1 MITWLLFAVVI
12 LIALTI
18 DLRLH
23 STNEKPQ
30 ISTAIFWSVVWTVLA
45 LAFNLWIY
53 NQHGGEPALNF
64 LTSYVV
70 ERALSVDNLFVFLL
84 VFKAF
89 SIPPRLR
96 HKVLFWGVLGAI
108 VMRALFITGGI
119 ALVGYFSFILYFFGL
134 FLIFTGFK
142 LAFYGDEKFNPE
154 KNPIILWIKKWIPID
169 TSNKDQFFTRKR
181 NGWMITPLFLAL
193 VAVEISDVIFAIDSI
208 PAVLGITTDP
218 MIVYTSNIFAILG
231 LRSLYFVLERS
242 LDYFH
247 YLHYALAAILCFIG
261 FKMLLAGFWHI
272 PVGISLGFI
281 VGALAISIVASIY
294 KPKKLSK

>member
-1 MITWLLFAVVI
+1 MLTWTIFS
-12 LIALTI
+12 LIIIAALWI
-18 DLRLH
+18 DLGLH
-23 STNEKPQ
+23 STKEK
-30 ISTAIFWSVVWTVLA
+30 IKVSTALFWSILWTILA
-45 LAFNLWIY
+45 LGFNLWIY
-53 NQHGGEPALNF
+53 SQHGKEAGLNF

-70 ERALSVDNLFVFLL
+70 ERALSIDNLFVFLL
-84 VFKAF
+84 IFQAF

-108 VMRALFITGGI
+108 IMRALFITGGI
-119 ALVGYFSFILYFFGL
+119 ALVSYFSFILYVFGA

-142 LAFYGDEKFNPE
+142 LAFYGTDEFQPE
-154 KNPIILWIKKWIPID
+154 KNPIIVWIRKWIPVD
-169 TSNKDQFFTRKR
+169 TSNKDVFFIKKR
-181 NGWMITPLFLAL
+181 AGWVITPLFLAL

-242 LDYFH
+242 LEYFH

-261 FKMLLAGFWHI
+261 FKMLIAGFWHI
-272 PVGISLGFI
+272 PASLSLAVI
-281 VGALAISIVASIY
+281 VGALGLSVAASIM
-294 KPKKLSK
+294 KPKS

>member
-1 MITWLLFAVVI
+1 MLTWTIFSVVI

-23 STNEKPQ
+23 STNEKPK
-30 ISTAIFWSVVWTVLA
+30 ISSALFWSILWTILA
-45 LAFNLWIY
+45 LLFNVWIY
-53 NQHGGEPALNF
+53 GHLGQEPALNF

-84 VFKAF
+84 IFKAF

-119 ALVGYFSFILYFFGL
+119 AIVSYFSFILYFFGL
-134 FLIFTGFK
+134 FLIFTGLK
-142 LAFYGDEKFNPE
+142 LVFYGDDEYHPE

-169 TSNKDQFFTRKR
+169 TANKDKFFTRKR

-193 VAVEISDVIFAIDSI
+193 IAVEISDVVFAIDSI

-242 LDYFH
+242 LEYFH

-261 FKMLLAGFWHI
+261 FKMLLADFLHI
-272 PVGISLGFI
+272 PAGVSLGFI
-281 VGALAISIVASIY
+281 VGALALSIAVSVL
-294 KPKKLSK
+294 KPKKRN

>member
-1 MITWLLFAVVI
+1 MLTWLLFAVVI
-12 LIALTI
+12 LIALSI
-18 DLRLH
+18 DLGLH
-23 STNEKPQ
+23 STKEKPK
-30 ISTAIFWSVVWTVLA
+30 ISSAIFWSVLWTLLA
-45 LAFNLWIY
+45 LGFNLWIY
-53 NQHGGEPALNF
+53 NQHGKESALNF

-119 ALVGYFSFILYFFGL
+119 ALVSYFSFILYFFGL
-134 FLIFTGFK
+134 FLVFTGFK
-142 LAFYGDEKFNPE
+142 LAFYGNEEIHPE
-154 KNPIILWIKKWIPID
+154 KNPIILWIQKWIPID

-261 FKMLLAGFWHI
+261 FKMLLADILHI
-272 PVGISLGFI
+272 PAGISLGVI
-281 VGALAISIVASIY
+281 VGVLTISIAASIL
-294 KPKKLSK
+294 KPPSPSR

>member
-1 MITWLLFAVVI
+1 MLTWAIFSIVIIT
-12 LIALTI
+12 ALSI
-18 DLRLH
+18 DLGLH
-23 STNEKPQ
+23 STKEKPK
-30 ISTAIFWSVVWTVLA
+30 ISHALFWSILWTILA
-45 LAFNLWIY
+45 FGFNLWIY
-53 NQHGGEPALNF
+53 AQHGKEAGLNF

-119 ALVGYFSFILYFFGL
+119 ALVSYFNFILYLFGL

-142 LAFYGDEKFNPE
+142 LAFYGNDEIHPE

-169 TSNKDQFFTRKR
+169 TSNKDQFFIKKR
-181 NGWMITPLFLAL
+181 NVWHITPLFLAL
-193 VAVEISDVIFAIDSI
+193 IAVEISDVIFAIDSI

-242 LDYFH
+242 IEYFQ
-247 YLHYALAAILCFIG
+247 YLHYALAAILMFIG
-261 FKMLLAGFWHI
+261 FKMLFAGFFHI
-272 PVGISLGFI
+272 PAGISLGFI
-281 VGALAISIVASIY
+281 LGALAISIAASIM
-294 KPKKLSK
+294 KPKS

>member
-1 MITWLLFAVVI
+1 MLTWVIFSIVI

-23 STNEKPQ
+23 STKEKPN
-30 ISTAIFWSVVWTVLA
+30 ISHAIFWSVLWTILA
-45 LAFNLWIY
+45 FAFNLWIY
-53 NQHGGEPALNF
+53 TQHGKESALNF
-64 LTSYVV
+64 LTSYIV

-84 VFKAF
+84 VFKSF

-108 VMRALFITGGI
+108 IMRALFITGGI
-119 ALVGYFSFILYFFGL
+119 ALVSYFSFILYLFGL

-154 KNPIILWIKKWIPID
+154 KNPIILWIKKWIPVD
-169 TSNKDQFFTRKR
+169 TSNKDQFFTKKR

-218 MIVYTSNIFAILG
+218 LIVYTSNIFAILG

-247 YLHYALAAILCFIG
+247 YLHYALASILCFIG
-261 FKMLLAGFWHI
+261 FKMLFAGFFHI
-272 PVGISLGFI
+272 PAGISLGFI
-281 VGALAISIVASIY
+281 LGALAISIAASIL
-294 KPKKLSK
+294 KPKS

>member
-1 MITWLLFAVVI
+1 MLTWTIFAIVV
-12 LIALTI
+12 LTALAT
-18 DLRLH
+18 DLGLH
-23 STNEKPQ
+23 STKEKPK
-30 ISTAIFWSVVWTVLA
+30 ISHALFWSVLWTVLA
-45 LAFNLWIY
+45 LGFNLWIY
-53 NQHGGEPALNF
+53 NHIGKEPALNF
-64 LTSYVV
+64 LTGYVV
-70 ERALSVDNLFVFLL
+70 ERALSVDNLFVFLI

-108 VMRALFITGGI
+108 VLRALFITGGI
-119 ALVGYFSFILYFFGL
+119 ALVSYFNFVLYLFGI

-142 LAFYGDEKFNPE
+142 LAFYGNEEIHPE
-154 KNPIILWIKKWIPID
+154 KNPIILWIQKWFPVD
-169 TSNKDQFFTRKR
+169 TQNKDRFFTKTSK
-181 NGWMITPLFLAL
+181 GWIITPLFLAL

-231 LRSLYFVLERS
+231 LRSLYSVLERS

-261 FKMLLAGFWHI
+261 FKMLFADLIHI
-272 PVGISLGFI
+272 PIGISLGFI
-281 VGALAISIVASIY
+281 TGALAVSIGASFY
-294 KPKKLSK
+294 KPSEKK